1 MESAEENDLDDERIK
16 MYRKSIKCTRIS
28 IVIFVDPEYLD
39 DEWWEKVNDYY
50 EDYCA
55 LSAHMTDDINLRL
68 IVQSFF
74 IVIDDSL

>member
-1 MESAEENDLDDERIK
+1 MHQDIDSD
-16 MYRKSIKCTRIS
+16 
-28 IVIFVDPEYLD
+28 FVDPDYLD

-55 LSAHMTDDINLRL
+55 LSAHMTDNINLRL

-74 IVIDDSL
+74 YCYR